1 MYLSGL
7 IRKEFSR
14 IKADKRTL
22 ILIFTIPV
30 ILIVIFGLTSGGGPT
45 EFYNAAIIS
54 RDNIPYETPEFPLES
69 NSSLNYDDIFI
80 DVMEDDCSAWGLI
93 ESYECDNEEEYDE
106 AFEECFELLRN
117 EIIDIFIILEED
129 FSETVENETDTTL
142 TYYIDGSD
150 LEAVSAVDVAIQEPI
165 GLFKIKARK
174 TVNFVTMFPYLEYEV
189 PFWETQVLNYAL
201 AIVLSM
207 LILGLLMNLTALS
220 IVSEG
225 PLPRMMLTPTAKK
238 EIILS
243 KLIANSILMLLQVTI
258 IFALSAIFGMF
269 SLGSLFSLYLIL
281 ILIGFCG
288 ICIGLFISS
297 ISKTEQQANQIYIML
312 FITLLM
318 FSGSFI
324 RMESLPLAMQIII
337 NALPLSHAVPLI
349 NEVTKKGLP
358 IDLFHFLSL
367 NLISLGFI
375 IGAYIAFRFRKVEV

>member
-22 ILIFTIPV
+22 VLIFAIPI

-45 EFYNAAIIS
+45 EYYNAAIIS

-69 NSSLNYDDIFI
+69 NSSLNYDEVFI
-80 DVMEDDCSAWGLI
+80 GVVEDDCSAWGLI
-93 ESYECDNEEEYDE
+93 ESYECDNEEEYDD

-150 LEAVSAVDVAIQEPI
+150 LEATSAVDVAIQEPI

-207 LILGLLMNLTALS
+207 LILGLLMNFTALS
-220 IVSEG
+220 IVSEA

-243 KLIANSILMLLQVTI
+243 KLIANSIIMLLQVTI

-281 ILIGFCG
+281 IAIGFCG

-375 IGAYIAFRFRKVEV
+375 IGAYIAFRFRKLEV

>member
-54 RDNIPYETPEFPLES
+54 RDKIPYETPEFPVES
-69 NSSLNYDDIFI
+69 NSTLNYDDIFI
-80 DVMEDDCSAWGLI
+80 DVVEDDCSAWGLI
-93 ESYECDNEEEYDE
+93 ESYSCDNEEEYDD

-117 EIIDIFIILEED
+117 EIIDVFIILEED
-129 FSETVENETDTTL
+129 FSETIENETDTTL

-150 LEAVSAVDVAIQEPI
+150 LEAVDAIDVAIQEPI

-174 TVNFVTMFPYLEYEV
+174 TANFVIMVPYLEYEV

-201 AIVLSM
+201 SIVLSM
-207 LILGLLMNLTALS
+207 LILGLLMNLTSLS

-243 KLIANSILMLLQVTI
+243 KLIANSIIMLLQVTI
-258 IFALSAIFGMF
+258 IFAMSAIFGMF

-281 ILIGFCG
+281 IAIGFCG

-312 FITLLM
+312 FIALLM
-318 FSGSFI
+318 FSGSFL
-324 RMESLPLAMQIII
+324 RMDTLPLAMQVII

-358 IDLFHFLSL
+358 IDLFHFFSL

-375 IGAYIAFRFRKVEV
+375 IGAYIAYRFKKVEV